1 MLLAGLMA
9 VHVGAFSAWL
19 AAGTAEALLEEGEKA
34 ALCRRWAL
42 VAMALSLLSGALGM
56 SLSYPYYRGEGWLWT
71 KTGFA
76 AAAAAVQIQRAR
88 GKVLPGRYLWS
99 LGALTGLALLLSFAR
114 PF

>member
-9 VHVGAFSAWL
+9 FHVGAFTVWL

-34 ALCRRWAL
+34 ARCRRWAFG
-42 VAMALSLLSGALGM
+42 AMALSLLAGALGM
-56 SLSYPYYRGEGWLWT
+56 SLSYPYYRGEGWLWA
-71 KTGFA
+71 KTGLS

-88 GKVLPGRYLWS
+88 GKLLPSRYLWS